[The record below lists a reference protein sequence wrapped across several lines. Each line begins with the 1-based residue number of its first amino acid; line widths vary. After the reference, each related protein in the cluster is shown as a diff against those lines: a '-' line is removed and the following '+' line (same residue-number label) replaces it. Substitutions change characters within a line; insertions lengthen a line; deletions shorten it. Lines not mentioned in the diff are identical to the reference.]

1 MIQGCLNHI
10 KLHILVPFCA
20 LMSSFEF
27 IFCLTIFIPV
37 LFFNS
42 GDYLKNQRK
51 KIKNEEKNFNP
62 EVLTLYVELL
72 LYIDPFPPV
81 SDQDRISPYNINTM
95 STR

>member
-51 KIKNEEKNFNP
+51 KI
-62 EVLTLYVELL
+62 
-72 LYIDPFPPV
+72 
-81 SDQDRISPYNINTM
+81 
-95 STR
+95 